1 MAKYAII
8 GSQATVS
15 GSYKTVLDVFATT
28 GALRRG
34 KIYDVLIGTNG
45 TPADNY
51 LQWDISRMTADGT
64 GTAVTP
70 QALDPAD
77 VAALATA
84 KNNYSAEPT
93 ITASSSLFNVG
104 VNQRASYRAVRVL
117 DRIFT
122 EIACL
127 QPQFKLGSCIRH
139 NYAGRSPGERL
150 HYVCQL
156 SLVLLTLHCEPN
168 RRHAS
173 N

>member
-1 MAKYAII
+1 MAKYAIT

-28 GALRRG
+28 GSLRRG
-34 KIYDVLIGTNG
+34 KVYDVLIGTNG

-93 ITASSSLFNVG
+93 ITAGSSLFNVG
-104 VNQRASYRAVRVL
+104 VNQRASYRWVA
-117 DRIFT
+117 
-122 EIACL
+122 A
-127 QPQFKLGSCIRH
+127 PGS
-139 NYAGRSPGERL
+139 E
-150 HYVCQL
+150 
-156 SLVLLTLHCEPN
+156 LVFPAT
-168 RRHAS
+168 AS
-173 N
+173 NGLALRTLSGGYTGSATGDVMYEEQ

>member
-1 MAKYAII
+1 MAKYAIT

-34 KIYDVLIGTNG
+34 KVYDVLIGTNG

-70 QALDPAD
+70 QPLDPAD

-93 ITASSSLFNVG
+93 ITAGSSLFNVG
-104 VNQRASYRAVRVL
+104 VNQRASYRWVA
-117 DRIFT
+117 
-122 EIACL
+122 A
-127 QPQFKLGSCIRH
+127 PGSELLFPATANNGLALR
-139 NYAGRSPGERL
+139 A
-150 HYVCQL
+150 L
-156 SLVLLTLHCEPN
+156 SGGYTGSATGDLMYEEQ
-168 RRHAS
+168 
-173 N
+173 